1 MIIKLNKNSFPEEFN
16 NIEVHEGSVNIF
28 MNKNNI
34 TPLKIFNVLA
44 PAANIIKQEILALGG
59 DCAVNKY
66 CINCKVEI
74 SDIILLGTKRQYK
87 KLLQKLKCMTFFRI
101 EEIVGELENYI
112 NNHKKIKTVLRDERE
127 INYENLKVMGIIN
140 CTPDSFYRGSRKI
153 L

>member
-1 MIIKLNKNSFPEEFN
+1 M
-16 NIEVHEGSVNIF
+16 
-28 MNKNNI
+28 
-34 TPLKIFNVLA
+34 LA

-66 CINCKVEI
+66 CINCKVET

-112 NNHKKIKTVLRDERE
+112 NNHKKIKTVLRDGRE

-140 CTPDSFYRGSRKI
+140 CTPDSFYEGSRKNSI
-153 L
+153 EEALKNCRKDVKRRCRNFRYRWRIHKTRF

>member
-87 KLLQKLKCMTFFRI
+87 
-101 EEIVGELENYI
+101 NYCKSL
-112 NNHKKIKTVLRDERE
+112 NV
-127 INYENLKVMGIIN
+127 
-140 CTPDSFYRGSRKI
+140 
-153 L
+153 